1 MLSVLIKGGRMIN
14 TTLCARITEQVETPS
29 KQQEKN
35 VNATLENM
43 QACYRFYFRQFG
55 HDISYIA
62 FIRKLGPETIWGQWK
77 DFIAI
82 FTKHSFVK

>member
-1 MLSVLIKGGRMIN
+1 
-14 TTLCARITEQVETPS
+14 
-29 KQQEKN
+29 
-35 VNATLENM
+35 M
-43 QACYRFYFRQFG
+43 QTCYRFYFRQFG

-62 FIRKLGPETIWGQWK
+62 FISKLGPETIWGQWK